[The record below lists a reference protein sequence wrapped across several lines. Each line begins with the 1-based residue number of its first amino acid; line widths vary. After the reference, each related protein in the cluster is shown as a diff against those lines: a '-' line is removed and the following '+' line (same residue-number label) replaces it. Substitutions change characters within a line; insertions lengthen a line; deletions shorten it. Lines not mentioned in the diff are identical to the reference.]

1 MRAWVTYHSL
11 ISPQD
16 FLMWELDTL
25 QYDAITVCYPSRDP
39 TQTNSLVYLQ
49 PNSIRHLIMPRKYI
63 HHLIQNSHLSV
74 SSDDT
79 DHALE
84 PDNFLHTAYHQFM
97 SWKLNES
104 TSSSPS
110 PPPSV
115 TASDPRLIPQPLLL
129 QSTPELQM
137 SH

>member
-11 ISPQD
+11 ISVED
-16 FLMWELDTL
+16 FMMWELDTL
-25 QYDAITVCYPSRDP
+25 QYDAKTVCYASRDP

-63 HHLIQNSHLSV
+63 NHLIQNSHLSV

-79 DHALE
+79 DHTLE
-84 PDNFLHTAYHQFM
+84 PDNFHHTAFHQFM

-104 TSSSPS
+104 TSASPS

-115 TASDPRLIPQPLLL
+115 TATDPRLLPLTTLAPVN
-129 QSTPELQM
+129 S
-137 SH
+137 